1 MSITSSAGPIPMED
15 GPARLEAYEAM
26 TCQIQAEY
34 QDIARK
40 LEDLRNQNKTSSAR
54 FRELLGQKLML
65 SNELARLKAWRL
77 L

>member
-15 GPARLEAYEAM
+15 GSARLEAYEAM
-26 TCQIQAEY
+26 TRQIQAEY

-40 LEDLRNQNKTSSAR
+40 LEDLRNQNRTSSAR
-54 FRELLGQKLML
+54 LRELLGPKLML

>member
-1 MSITSSAGPIPMED
+1 MSITPSAGPIPMED
-15 GPARLEAYEAM
+15 SPARLEAYEAM
-26 TCQIQAEY
+26 TRQIQAEY

>member
-1 MSITSSAGPIPMED
+1 
-15 GPARLEAYEAM
+15 M
-26 TCQIQAEY
+26 TRQIQAEY

>member
-1 MSITSSAGPIPMED
+1 MED

-26 TCQIQAEY
+26 PRQIQAEY

-65 SNELARLKAWRL
+65 SNELARLKAWQL

>member
-1 MSITSSAGPIPMED
+1 MSITPSAGPIPMED

-26 TCQIQAEY
+26 PRQIQAEY

-65 SNELARLKAWRL
+65 SNELARLKAWQL

>member
-26 TCQIQAEY
+26 TRQIQAEY

-40 LEDLRNQNKTSSAR
+40 LEDLRNQNRTSSAR
-54 FRELLGQKLML
+54 FRELLGQKLLL
-65 SNELARLKAWRL
+65 SNARARLKAWRL

>member
-26 TCQIQAEY
+26 TRQIQAEY

-54 FRELLGQKLML
+54 FRYK
-65 SNELARLKAWRL
+65 
-77 L
+77 

>member
-26 TCQIQAEY
+26 TRQIQVEY

-40 LEDLRNQNKTSSAR
+40 REDLRNQNKTSSAR
-54 FRELLGQKLML
+54 FRYK
-65 SNELARLKAWRL
+65 
-77 L
+77 

>member
-26 TCQIQAEY
+26 TRQIQTEY

>member
-26 TCQIQAEY
+26 TRQIQVEY

>member
-1 MSITSSAGPIPMED
+1 MSITPSAGPIPMED
-15 GPARLEAYEAM
+15 GPVRLEAYEAM
-26 TCQIQAEY
+26 TRQIQAEY